1 MGKGYAS
8 DGLFVMNVQNN
19 VVYKFDDNNR
29 FTFTTY
35 FSFSIWH
42 ARLGHVNYYNV
53 KRMIDF
59 KIIREFLIDLDENY
73 I

>member
-19 VVYKFDDNNR
+19 VVDKFDDNNR

-35 FSFSIWH
+35 FSFSIRH
-42 ARLGHVNYYNV
+42 ARLGNVNYYNV